1 MKTTAEWFKAA
12 LIRMVKTAAQTALS
26 LMTIGQ
32 MVSDIDWKTV
42 LSVSIVA
49 AVYSFLTSIVTG
61 LPEVGSDGTVQIEST
76 GNVSGIDIDLNG
88 EDIIKKKLVKLRV
101 NELEEP
107 EENTYQGK
115 H

>member
-1 MKTTAEWFKAA
+1 MKTAMWFKAA
-12 LIRMVKTAAQTALS
+12 LIRMVRTAAQTALS

-49 AVYSFLTSIVTG
+49 AVYSFLTSIVTD
-61 LPEVGSDGTVQIEST
+61 LPEVGSDGTVHLE
-76 GNVSGIDIDLNG
+76 GDGEVGAIDIVLTND
-88 EDIIKKKLVKLRV
+88 DMAKKKLVKLNV
-101 NELEEP
+101 DKGEEQ
-107 EENTYQGK
+107 YQGK